1 MNDITKIITEQGN
14 LIRVLVIGGLSFA
27 VAMVLTPLWTN
38 VLYKYKFWKQAKEET
53 LYGGYATVFQK
64 LHGEKHKRNIPTMAG
79 ILVWGTVLIIT
90 LIFNLTRSQTYL
102 PLFFMVTVG
111 ILGAVDDWFNIRGIG
126 KIKGVRARQ
135 KTAWLLVIAAFGAW
149 WFWGKLGINSI
160 HIPAYGDVLVNWWYI
175 PIFIFVILATA
186 NAVNISDG
194 LDGLSGGLLAI
205 AFTAYGALAFLN
217 GQVSLAIF
225 CATVAGALMAYLW
238 FNIYPAR
245 FFGGDTYALSMGATL
260 GVVAMLIKSGVGI
273 AVLPLI
279 AFVPM
284 VEVISDLLQLT
295 YRKFRR
301 KKLFLIAPLHHHF
314 EALGWPETKVTMRF
328 WIVGAFLAL
337 LGVIIGV
344 VGGGP
349 T

>member
-1 MNDITKIITEQGN
+1 MSDLIKIVTEYGN
-14 LIRVLVIGGLSFA
+14 LMRVLVIGLISFVITMA
-27 VAMVLTPLWTN
+27 LTPLWAN
-38 VLYKYKFWKQAKEET
+38 IIYKYKFWKQAKEET
-53 LYGGYATVFQK
+53 LYGSYATVFQK

-79 ILVWGTVLIIT
+79 ILVWVVIMLVT
-90 LIFNLTRSQTYL
+90 LLFNLTRSQTYL
-102 PLFFMVTVG
+102 PLFFMVAVG

-126 KIKGVRARQ
+126 GVKGVRVRQ
-135 KTAWLLVIAAFGAW
+135 KMAWLLVIAAFGAW
-149 WFWGKLGINSI
+149 WFFSKLGINSI
-160 HIPAYGDVLVNWWYI
+160 HIPAYGDIVVGWWYI
-175 PIFIFVILATA
+175 PTFIFVILATT

-194 LDGLSGGLLAI
+194 LDGLSAGLLVV

-225 CATVAGALMAYLW
+225 CATVAGALMSYLW

-284 VEVISDLLQLT
+284 VEVISDILQLT
-295 YRKFRR
+295 YRKFRHQ
-301 KKLFLIAPLHHHF
+301 KLFLIAPLHHHF

-328 WIVGAFLAL
+328 WIIGAFMAL
-337 LGVIIGV
+337 LGVIIGIC
-344 VGGGP
+344 GGGP
-349 T
+349 S